1 MSESDTFAAL
11 ATPPGEGALAVI
23 RISGPDTCLALDALG
38 FERAAPPPPR
48 SFQRA
53 HYRDL
58 KGAVVDDLTFVFFQ
72 GPRSYTGEDM
82 IELTAHGSPFIV
94 EKILQDLQARG
105 IGLAEPGAF
114 TRAAFLN
121 GKLDLAQAEA
131 VVDLIR
137 ARSDRALQVAQQQ
150 LSGTLGKKVEEL
162 VSQLLRVTA
171 GLEAY
176 IDFPEEDLPPE
187 NQEGPRNDLRRLA
200 EALHNLAAT
209 QKYRDRLQDG
219 VRVVLLGEPNAG
231 KSTLLNALVGE
242 ERAIVSEEAGTTRDY
257 IEVRVVLGSH
267 LVRLIDTA
275 GLRESVSKVERA
287 GVERSKQLARDADII
302 LLVLDRSTP
311 PPSLDPAI
319 AEALRKKPA
328 VVVLNKADL
337 DSHEGA
343 TAFLAD
349 LPRCLVAA
357 QSGSGLDA
365 LRGTLIGLLNSDYAV
380 PESADVIVSARH
392 AGALDEARTHVECAL
407 RNLVEAE
414 PPELAASDLH
424 LAIEAMERIVGKID
438 NERMLDE
445 LFGSFC
451 IGK

>member
-1 MSESDTFAAL
+1 MPESDTFAAL

-23 RISGPDTCLALDALG
+23 RISGSDTNTVLEALG
-38 FERAAPPPPR
+38 FDRNAPPPPR

-58 KGAVVDDLTFVFFQ
+58 EGVVVDNLTFVFFR
-72 GPRSYTGEDM
+72 GPRSYTGDDM

-137 ARSDRALQVAQQQ
+137 ARSDRALRAAQQQ
-150 LSGTLGKKVEEL
+150 LSGVLGKKVEEL

-187 NQEGPRNDLRRLA
+187 DQEGPRGDLRKLA
-200 EALHNLAAT
+200 EALRNLAAT
-209 QKYRDRLQDG
+209 RKYKDRLQDG

-231 KSTLLNALVGE
+231 KSTLLNVLIGE

-257 IEVRVVLGSH
+257 IEVRVGLGPH

-275 GLRESVSKVERA
+275 GLRESISKVERA
-287 GVERSKQLARDADII
+287 GVERSKQLAREADVI
-302 LLVLDRSTP
+302 LLVLDRTAP
-311 PPSLDPAI
+311 PPSLDPEI
-319 AEALRKKPA
+319 AEALRGKPSI
-328 VVVLNKADL
+328 VILNKADL
-337 DSHEGA
+337 DLRNETA
-343 TAFLAD
+343 AFLSE
-349 LPRCLVAA
+349 LPRCVVAA
-357 QSGSGLDA
+357 QTGLGVEE
-365 LRGTLIGLLNSDYAV
+365 LRHTLIRLLNSDYAV
-380 PESADVIVSARH
+380 PETADVIVSARH
-392 AGALDEARTHVECAL
+392 AGALDEARRHVECAL
-407 RNLVEAE
+407 ANLVDER